1 MREHLDR
8 AIAAADHKVRN
19 RYDLKQKRRHA
30 RTLVAELL
38 REIKP
43 PEWFT
48 TEEDSGWNQA
58 IRAALGRTGIEE
70 DER

>member
-1 MREHLDR
+1 MREQLDS
-8 AIAAADHKVRN
+8 AIAAADHKVRD

-30 RTLVAELL
+30 RTLIRELL
-38 REIKP
+38 RGMEP

-58 IRAALGRTGIEE
+58 IDAVLGRVGLEE
-70 DER
+70 VD